1 LFIGKKNIP
10 KTNTMWPIQRALA
23 RLNLY
28 LPFAPNN
35 KRRVLAVSF
44 RDEISR
50 AQLFPYFK
58 NANEFSLQ
66 LRELPLKSFSAGSTA
81 YRERADSVYLQT
93 GFDLTDTQ
101 MGELL
106 DAIEEAWPGTP
117 ITYFDWF
124 APTDLRYAKVLAP
137 RIKTYVKKQ
146 LLLDFSQYGRPTIGH
161 TNLTNYYA
169 QRFKLSMPT
178 VQFEVPENFE
188 RKIVIGSGFEFSP
201 RILQLLKRP
210 LSNDRPIDVHARI
223 TTKGTDWYT
232 AMRTE
237 AMRTVEKLPSSIFVA
252 KNDLVSRW
260 AYFHELRQSKICFS
274 PFGYGEVC
282 WRDFEAMSTGAVLVK
297 PDMSH
302 LRLAHDIFV
311 PGETYV
317 PIKWDLSD
325 LRETI
330 EGFLATPSE
339 LQRISR
345 NAYNLLK
352 SITQAVSLPRL
363 QN

>member
-1 LFIGKKNIP
+1 VDELQ
-10 KTNTMWPIQRALA
+10 KTKTMWAIHRALT

-35 KRRVLAVSF
+35 RRRVLAVSF
-44 RDEISR
+44 KDEISH

-58 NANEFSLQ
+58 NANEFCFQ
-66 LRELPLKSFSAGSTA
+66 LRELPLQSFLARSTA
-81 YRERADSVYLQT
+81 YRGRVDSIYLQT
-93 GFDLTDTQ
+93 GFDLTDAQ
-101 MGELL
+101 MDALL
-106 DAIEEAWPGTP
+106 DAIDEAWPGTP

-137 RIKTYVKKQ
+137 RIKAYVKKQ
-146 LLLDFSQYGRPTIGH
+146 ILSDFSRYGRPTIGH

-169 QRFKLSMPT
+169 ERFNLSMPT
-178 VQFEVPENFE
+178 VQFDVPKDFEN
-188 RKIVIGSGFEFSP
+188 KIVLCPGFEYSP
-201 RILQLLKRP
+201 RILQLLKHP
-210 LSNDRPIDVHARI
+210 LNDHRTIDVHARI
-223 TTKGTDWYT
+223 ATNGTDWYT
-232 AMRTE
+232 AMRME
-237 AMRTVEKLPSSIFVA
+237 AKKAVEALPSSLVVA
-252 KNDLVSRW
+252 KNSRVSRK
-260 AYFHELRQSKICFS
+260 AYFQELRQSKICFS

-302 LRLAHDIFV
+302 LKLAHDVFV

-325 LRETI
+325 FGETV
-330 EGFLATPSE
+330 GRLLATPPE
-339 LQRISR
+339 MQRIAK

-352 SITQAVSLPRL
+352 SITQATSLFRL
-363 QN
+363 QS

>member
-1 LFIGKKNIP
+1 
-10 KTNTMWPIQRALA
+10 MWAIHRAMT

-44 RDEISR
+44 KDEISY
-50 AQLFPYFK
+50 AQLFPYFE
-58 NANEFSLQ
+58 NANEFCLQ
-66 LRELPLKSFSAGSTA
+66 LRELPLNSFSAGSKA
-81 YRERADSVYLQT
+81 YRGRADSIYLQT

-101 MGELL
+101 MGALM
-106 DAIEEAWPGTP
+106 DAIEGAWPGTP

-146 LLLDFSQYGRPTIGH
+146 ILVDFNQYGRPTIGD

-169 QRFKLSMPT
+169 QRFRLSMPT
-178 VQFEVPENFE
+178 VQFEIPVYFK
-188 RKIVIGSGFEFSP
+188 RKLILGSGFEYSP
-201 RILQLLKRP
+201 RVLQLLKHP
-210 LSNDRPIDVHARI
+210 LSNHRPIDVHARI

-237 AMRTVEKLPSSIFVA
+237 AKRTVEELPSSIAVVTNGF
-252 KNDLVSRW
+252 VSRR
-260 AYFHELRQSKICFS
+260 AYFNELRQSKICFS

-302 LRLAHDIFV
+302 LRLAHEIFV
-311 PGETYV
+311 PEETYV

-325 LRETI
+325 FRETI
-330 EGFLATPSE
+330 ERLLATPSE
-339 LQRISR
+339 LRRISR
-345 NAYNLLK
+345 NAYNLLN
-352 SITQAVSLPRL
+352 SITKAVSLARL
-363 QN
+363 PN